1 VGFVNDHAGHAIT
14 YRVNGISRGNNNEEG
29 RRGWRPW
36 FVFVVFLAD
45 RRSGER
51 RFAVR
56 HQHVVRAGYLYRERL
71 VLFLEPDKFGF
82 QVSYSLLEAA
92 HLGNHAGVGTADVAE

>member
-1 VGFVNDHAGHAIT
+1 MIMPHTPLPTGLMAYHREI
-14 YRVNGISRGNNNEEG
+14 NNEQG
-29 RRGWRPW
+29 RRGVAPLVRL
-36 FVFVVFLAD
+36 VVFLVD

-51 RFAVR
+51 RFAIR
-56 HQHVVRAGYLYRERL
+56 HQHVRAGCLYRERF
-71 VLFLEPDKFGF
+71 VLFLEPHKLGF

>member
-1 VGFVNDHAGHAIT
+1 MPDNPIA
-14 YRVNGISRGNNNEEG
+14 YRINGISRGNNNEEG
-29 RRGWRPW
+29 RHDRRPW

-56 HQHVVRAGYLYRERL
+56 HQHVRAGCLYRERL
-71 VLFLEPDKFGF
+71 VLVLEPHKLGF
-82 QVSYSLLEAA
+82 QVPYSLLETA
-92 HLGNHAGVGTADVAE
+92 HLGNHTGVGTADVAE